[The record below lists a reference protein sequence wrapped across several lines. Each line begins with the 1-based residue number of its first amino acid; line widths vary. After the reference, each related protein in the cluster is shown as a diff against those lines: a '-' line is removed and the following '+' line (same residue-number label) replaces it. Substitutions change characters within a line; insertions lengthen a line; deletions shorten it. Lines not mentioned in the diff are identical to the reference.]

1 MESEILMR
9 LKDISLEA
17 LIISII
23 VFGLTMLI
31 KWPIKQATSKLE
43 EDKRK
48 AVNTII
54 VFIPMILSFLIS
66 CLYFGL
72 FTNQWFETIV
82 FNTATSAY
90 ILAFFAY
97 AFYSRVLTVYKG
109 IKKTPNETQVAA
121 EENYCNETIAL
132 IKQNIQT
139 ISQALK
145 LDKNNLEQIVKEIEN
160 LLSVRNQLTNNSL
173 FQDIAFAE
181 KLETQLND
189 LEKQKQQLSKSISEK
204 ELEIENYQKSLNNKE
219 DI

>member
-1 MESEILMR
+1 MDVSRHLLFQHIPGQLYI
-9 LKDISLEA
+9 DIN
-17 LIISII
+17 ISGY
-23 VFGLTMLI
+23 F
-31 KWPIKQATSKLE
+31 TSH
-43 EDKRK
+43 
-48 AVNTII
+48 
-54 VFIPMILSFLIS
+54 
-66 CLYFGL
+66 
-72 FTNQWFETIV
+72 
-82 FNTATSAY
+82 
-90 ILAFFAY
+90 
-97 AFYSRVLTVYKG
+97 
-109 IKKTPNETQVAA
+109 
-121 EENYCNETIAL
+121 IAL